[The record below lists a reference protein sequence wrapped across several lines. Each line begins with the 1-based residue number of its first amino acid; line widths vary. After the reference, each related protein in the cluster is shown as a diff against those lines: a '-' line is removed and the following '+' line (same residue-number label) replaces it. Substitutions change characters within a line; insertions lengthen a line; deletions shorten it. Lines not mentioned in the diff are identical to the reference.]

1 MAGLKHLNADAA
13 YQFDTSNAD
22 EVNRDNRE
30 KEVPLSSDLT
40 LRGQKCGTV
49 AASCFFVT
57 AVKGPKVIGN
67 DVRDCDKI
75 MSVGNPPG
83 TKCDNNEMPLH
94 AKEWQ
99 GIHTNV

>member
-1 MAGLKHLNADAA
+1 MR
-13 YQFDTSNAD
+13 Y
-22 EVNRDNRE
+22 
-30 KEVPLSSDLT
+30 
-40 LRGQKCGTV
+40 CG
-49 AASCFFVT
+49 SQLFLVT

-94 AKEWQ
+94 TKEWQ
-99 GIHTNV
+99 GIYTNV